1 MDTMTMQEKLLSLL
15 SKVDRKGVD
24 KLIEYIKNS
33 DYMTA
38 PHSEA
43 HHNVPHGLMM
53 HSLEVMDAMFGANTA
68 RIPNDTIIL
77 TALCHDLGKTGP
89 EGKSLE
95 YDECS
100 QRSVDI
106 LDMCGVELTE
116 DERHAILKH
125 DLNGMDGFLSTLLSS
140 PLLLLLQ
147 IGDVNSIQTN
157 KNGKA

>member
-1 MDTMTMQEKLLSLL
+1 MTTLDYQKKIISLL
-15 SKVDRKGVD
+15 SEVERPGIDN
-24 KLIEYIKNS
+24 LIKFIQDS
-33 DYMTA
+33 DYLTTA
-38 PHSEA
+38 QCHS
-43 HHNVPHGLMM
+43 HHKCPHGLMM

-125 DLNGMDGFLSTLLSS
+125 DLNGMDGFLSTFLSS